1 MASVT
6 QRVPNYLGGVSKQPD
21 DKKFPGQVSEA
32 LNVYPDPTFG
42 LQKRPGLKFI
52 TTLKDGGADDK
63 GLDGE
68 DFTDVSDWIA
78 ATAYSIGDKVKNDGG
93 KIYVCDTNG
102 TSAGSGGPTG
112 TGSNIT
118 DNTTRWDYLTTE
130 LEGGPWFYI
139 HRDNG
144 EKYIGCIKGHGTA
157 NSAKIHIWN
166 AVTKNKA
173 EVTYPSSSQAYLD
186 QTAKDKYNVLTVQD
200 TTIVT
205 NTSKSV
211 TAQAAASFNADRQ
224 ATVRLLGVENSQNYT
239 VNVKVGSGSVQVCDI
254 TSNAS
259 ATAANILADIEAR
272 INTVVGGNLTVLKG
286 ELKGSL
292 ELTHSSDTIA
302 VTTTGGVDGNQLASY
317 GDSINNIS
325 QLPTEGKGG
334 RIVHV
339 KNTASTGADDYYAKF
354 IVDVNQTTGS
364 GYWEETLGNDMS
376 PGLTASTMPHEL
388 VNTATDVFIFR
399 PITWTDRL
407 VGDDTTNSQPSFV
420 GKTIQQTFF
429 YNNRLGLLSEDN
441 VILSQA
447 GEFYNFYSIT
457 AQTVSAADPVDL
469 NCSSIRPAVLHGVIP
484 VASGLILFSANQ
496 QFIMYSADGN
506 LSPTT
511 AIIRGLSNFA
521 MDKNIDP
528 VDVGTNINFV
538 SKTPAYS
545 RVFGMTPRGQGQIP
559 EVTNLGKVVDEYIPQ
574 TIDTLIASP
583 QNSFIALYG
592 STLDKVYF
600 YRTHSE
606 GNESLLKAWFSWQLP
621 GKVHAFFVDSDIVYT
636 VVKVETSTN
645 VFRYVLL
652 TANLSA
658 TAEDEVI
665 ITTND
670 IKINPYMDLYSKAG
684 NVAGNQTVTYDAT
697 TGHSKC
703 YIPYTDIASATP
715 VITIAGDADV
725 NFTSDPNVPTG
736 LTLKPETVGSDGN
749 GTYFLAE
756 NIDLSHADVK
766 TNVIVG
772 YTYDYDV
779 TLPKTYFQLD
789 KGIADYTSKLTISRM
804 KFSVGRSSTV
814 GFKTNARGLRGN
826 SNTFEGDG
834 SNQHFALPFYTN
846 DLDDI
851 KVELDGTKTTA
862 FTIASPADIT
872 VEGVTTEVPIKVSLT
887 TAPATTLFHAIDSA
901 GVGTGYSN
909 DNDVATTGGS
919 GTGLTVNITTS
930 GGAVTAVTT
939 ATAGSG
945 YLPEEEITI
954 TGGGG
959 NAKITI
965 KTLPVQIKIYEDNWY
980 DIQPVQEANQYLA
993 SDVPFVDQA
1002 VYTLP
1007 IHQRSENFTLR
1018 VFSDSPFPVSLTS
1031 MMWEGNYTPRYYRR
1045 M

>member
-52 TTLKDGGADDK
+52 TTLKDGGADEK
-63 GLDGE
+63 GTDGTDFDATDLD
-68 DFTDVSDWIA
+68 
-78 ATAYSIGDKVKNDGG
+78 
-93 KIYVCDTNG
+93 
-102 TSAGSGGPTG
+102 
-112 TGSNIT
+112 
-118 DNTTRWDYLTTE
+118 
-130 LEGGPWFYI
+130 GGPWFYI

-144 EKYIGCIKGHGTA
+144 EKYIGCIQGNGTA
-157 NSAKIHIWN
+157 NNAKIHIWN

-173 EVTYPSSSQAYLD
+173 QVTYPSSSQAYLD

-205 NTSKSV
+205 NTSKAV

-239 VNVKVGSGSVQVCDI
+239 VNVTVGSGSVQVCDI

-259 ATAANILADIEAR
+259 ATAANILADLETR
-272 INTVVGGNLTVLKG
+272 INNVVGGNLTVTKLN
-286 ELKGSL
+286 GSL

-302 VTTTGGVDGNQLASY
+302 VTTVGGVDGKQLSSY
-317 GDSINNIS
+317 GDQVNNVS
-325 QLPTEGKGG
+325 QLPTEAKGG
-334 RIVHV
+334 RVVKIV
-339 KNTASTGADDYYAKF
+339 NTAATGADDYFAKF
-354 IVDVNQTTGS
+354 VVDVNKATGE
-364 GYWEETLGNDMS
+364 GYWEETLGNGMS
-376 PGLTASTMPHEL
+376 PGLTSSTMPHEL
-388 VNTATDVFIFR
+388 ANTATDVFIFR
-399 PITWTDRL
+399 PITWTARL

-545 RVFGMTPRGQGQIP
+545 RVFGLTPRGQGQIP

-621 GKVHAFFVDSDIVYT
+621 GKVHAFFVDSDVVYT
-636 VVKVETSTN
+636 IVKVETSTN

-684 NVAGNQTVTYDAT
+684 NAAGNQTVTYDST
-697 TGHSKC
+697 TGNSKC

-736 LTLKPETVGSDGN
+736 LTLKPDTVGSDGN

-789 KGIADYTSKLTISRM
+789 QGTADYTSKVTISRM

-826 SNTFEGDG
+826 SKTFEGDG

-887 TAPATTLFHAIDSA
+887 NVPATTLFHAIDSA

-909 DNDVATTGGS
+909 ASAVATTGGS

-954 TGGGG
+954 TGGSG

-1031 MMWEGNYTPRYYRR
+1031 MMWEGTYTPRYYRR
-1045 M
+1045 T